1 MMQESWLRPLAKAG
15 YKQKHKS
22 DLDSDQISAYQ
33 TRQSEHVHYQ
43 PISVRARTRQ
53 KAAARM
59 HRNLK
64 PMRFV
69 SLHHHSTYSFLDGFQ
84 LPEAHV
90 RRAAEIK
97 MGAIAWTEHGN
108 IFSHVKGEKAC
119 EDSGV
124 KSIFGCEFYVG
135 WTDEKRRS
143 QRKNHLTV
151 IAKNDEGYRNLLQ
164 LVTLSWRKGFYH
176 EPTVDPRWLVKHRKG
191 LIILSGCQGSQLF
204 TSLMGGKLVKPE
216 DASFEK
222 ALSVAQWFA
231 KRFEDY
237 YIEVQAFPELEK
249 TVEANPMLARIA
261 YLIKRPLVATMDVHY
276 TAPEEAEVQQ
286 VLHNT
291 RPGQK
296 KTLEQMV
303 QDWGYNV
310 PLCPPATDKA
320 IFKRLLATGLT
331 KDQALEAIVSTEEIA
346 QECNVVLPKQP
357 KVEFPLPPEFKTAK
371 SLWRAKIEE
380 GWKYRGFDKL
390 PVKERNRYRKQLRK
404 EVEIMEAKN
413 YIGYFLIVADF
424 VVYAKDLQIPV
435 GPARGSAAA
444 SLVCFLLRITEID
457 PMLYPNLIF
466 ERFIDWSREDMPDVD
481 LDFATYGLPIIRRYA
496 EEKYGK
502 DCANY
507 VGTFTM
513 YKSKNSLD
521 DAARV
526 HKVPE
531 YRVKEVKEL
540 LLERSSGDLRASAT
554 IEDTIDQF
562 DEARAVIEDHP
573 GLVHAMD
580 LEGNAK
586 AFGVHAA
593 GLVISNEPITNV
605 TPIIE
610 REVNGEKRYVVGMD
624 KWDAERQGLEKL
636 DFLSLKTMDMIADI
650 IKHLGKNVEDLYAIP
665 LDDPSTIKGFQENDV
680 VGVFQFDG
688 RATRI
693 VNGSLKPDNFDEIAF
708 ANALSRPGPLH
719 NGAAA
724 AYIAVKHGG
733 AEPEH
738 IHPALDAI
746 TDHTKGQ
753 IIFQEQILRIVV
765 EIGGFNWT
773 GASYIRRII
782 SKKLGDAEFNR
793 QWAKFWEGARTVHER
808 FDVPRMDEATARAI
822 WGLCITAGSYAFN
835 AAHSYS
841 YGMLAVWCM
850 FLKRNAWG
858 HGPAQFYASALS
870 KLPDTDGKKGQTPR
884 HESLR
889 RDAMKHNVAVMPPD
903 AKARASWR
911 AVGDQTIVAGW
922 EQIPGIGPK
931 VAAKIAD
938 HISEATSSVDF
949 GDGLKG
955 LVIAG
960 TPKGQKALESRID
973 LTEIPGVGPKTV
985 EKINEF
991 QQAEDPFDLQRVDR
1005 ILSTTREHI
1014 AAGEKGPLGAELPNP
1029 THTANQ
1035 ALEALGGRIT
1045 FLGIPFHR
1053 NLRDLFESNRART
1066 GEALDPKKVSRPDL
1080 SEWLMMLCRDE
1091 EEIISVC
1098 FPRKK
1103 YPRFKEA
1110 VWKLKLN
1117 EDAILI
1123 QGKKASSHMKGSL
1136 TAGQNRTGLIYVD
1149 KLWVI
1154 EP

>member
-1 MMQESWLRPLAKAG
+1 MAERVKRGSSIEMGEDK
-15 YKQKHKS
+15 
-22 DLDSDQISAYQ
+22 ISAYQ
-33 TRQSEHVHYQ
+33 KRQSDHVHYQ
-43 PISVRARTRQ
+43 PISVRARQRQ
-53 KAAARM
+53 KAAARL
-59 HRNLK
+59 HTNLK

-90 RRAAEIK
+90 RRAAEIN
-97 MGAIAWTEHGN
+97 MGAVAMTEHGN
-108 IFSHVKGEKAC
+108 IFSHVKHEKAA

-124 KSIFGCEFYVG
+124 KPIFGCEFYVG

-151 IAKNDEGYRNLLQ
+151 LAKNEEGYANLLQ
-164 LVTLSWRKGFYH
+164 LVTLSWRKGFHY

-191 LIILSGCQGSQLF
+191 LVILSGCQGSQLF
-204 TSLMGGKLVKPE
+204 TSLVGGKLVPE
-216 DASFEK
+216 EEASYERGL
-222 ALSVAQWFA
+222 AVAQWFA
-231 KRFEDY
+231 KRFDDY

-249 TVEANPMLARIA
+249 TCEANPMLASIA
-261 YLIKRPLVATMDVHY
+261 KVIKRPLVATMDCHY

-291 RPGQK
+291 RPGMK
-296 KTLEQMV
+296 KTLEEQV
-303 QDWGYNV
+303 RDWGYTV
-310 PLCPPATDKA
+310 PLCPPLNDKS
-320 IFKRLLATGLT
+320 IYRRLVATGLT
-331 KDQALEAIVSTEEIA
+331 KKQAMEAIISTEEIA
-346 QECNVVLPKQP
+346 QGCNVELPKLP
-357 KVEFPLPPEFKTAK
+357 KVDFPLPPEFSSAK
-371 SLWRAKIEE
+371 QMWRHLLEE
-380 GWKYRGFDKL
+380 GWKYRGCDQL
-390 PVKERNRYRKQLRK
+390 PPRERSRYRAQLRK
-404 EVEIMEAKN
+404 EVKVIEAKG
-413 YIGYFLIVADF
+413 YIGYFLIVADAVTF
-424 VVYAKDLQIPV
+424 AKDEQIPV

-444 SLVCFLLRITEID
+444 SLACFLLRITEVN

-481 LDFATYGLPIIRRYA
+481 LDFATYGVPIVRKYM
-496 EEKYGK
+496 EEKYGE
-502 DCANY
+502 DCVTS
-507 VGTFTM
+507 VGTFNM

-526 HKVPE
+526 HQVPE
-531 YRVKEVKEL
+531 FKVKQIKEL

-562 DEARAVIEDHP
+562 TEAREVIEDHP

-586 AFGVHAA
+586 GFGVHAA
-593 GLVISNEPITNV
+593 GLVVSNEPITNV
-605 TPIIE
+605 TAILE
-610 REVNGEKRYVVGMD
+610 REVKGETRQVVAMD
-624 KWDAERQGLEKL
+624 KYDAERQGLEKL

-650 IKHLGKNVEDLYAIP
+650 IHHLGKTVEDLYDIP
-665 LDDPSTIKGFQENDV
+665 LDDPETLRGFQENDV

-693 VNGSLKPDNFDEIAF
+693 VNGALKPDNFDEVAF

-719 NGAAA
+719 NGAAQ
-724 AYIAVKHGG
+724 AYIGVKHGG
-733 AEPEH
+733 MEPEH

-746 TDHTKGQ
+746 VGHTHGQ

-765 EIGGFNWT
+765 EIGNFDWT
-773 GASYIRRII
+773 GAGYIRRII
-782 SKKLGDAEFNR
+782 SKKLGDQEFNR
-793 QWAKFWEGARTVHER
+793 QWSKFWDGAKEVHKRQEGI
-808 FDVPRMDEATARAI
+808 PPMDEATARLI
-822 WGLCITAGSYAFN
+822 WGMCITAGSYAFN

-841 YGMLAVWCM
+841 YGMLAFWCM

-858 HGPAQFYASALS
+858 AGPAQFFASALA
-870 KLPDTDGKKGQTPR
+870 KLPDSDGKKGQTPR

-889 RDAMKHNVAVMPPD
+889 RDAMKHNVAVLPPD
-903 AKARASWR
+903 AAAEASWR
-911 AVGDQTIVAGW
+911 ATDDHTIVAGW
-922 EQIPGIGPK
+922 QQVPGVGPK
-931 VAAKIAD
+931 VATK
-938 HISEATSSVDF
+938 ISEYIAEGGED
-949 GDGLKG
+949 
-955 LVIAG
+955 LV
-960 TPKGQKALESRID
+960 
-973 LTEIPGVGPKTV
+973 EIPGVGPKTV
-985 EKINEF
+985 EKIEEF
-991 QQAEDPFDLQRVDR
+991 RHAEDPFDLERIDR
-1005 ILSTTREHI
+1005 T
-1014 AAGEKGPLGAELPNP
+1014 LGHVRDVLAKDELGIGVTP

-1035 ALEALGGRIT
+1035 ALEAVGGRIT

-1053 NLRDLFESNRART
+1053 NLRDLFEANRART
-1066 GEALDPKKVSRPDL
+1066 GEALDPKSVSRPDL

-1091 EEIISVC
+1091 EEIISLC

-1110 VWKLKLN
+1110 IWKLKLN

-1123 QGKKASSHMKGSL
+1123 EGKKASAHMKGSL
-1136 TAGQNRTGLIYVD
+1136 TVGQNRTGLIYVD